1 MSSVTAGKDIVGG
14 LVKAFKS
21 LKQKAQSQGQQDQEQ
36 RQQQQHDINCSATYQ
51 EQQQQRI
58 QQQTDDTSAA
68 NLSPEERKKK
78 RQQRKAA
85 QHQQNSNNTASM
97 SSETEVPLNKAV
109 RGIILNQIWDSY
121 RSPTKQEYAMVKGTD
136 GLKYF
141 LIVNQAPCKGQPAW
155 STEKRLD
162 FLQRIN
168 FHFSQ
173 LINHIDDFVARA
185 TVAAWVQRS
194 KAEGFSS
201 VNEHVNYGGVE
212 GYTTNTEAN
221 HFAHGR
227 MFVKIQQLGPCNQLL
242 PDDSLYALTFNLALH
257 EMVHII
263 WGLHDHGVV
272 FDQRMEQL
280 RFYAKRLH
288 VPGF

>member
-1 MSSVTAGKDIVGG
+1 MNTGKEIVDG

-21 LKQKAQSQGQQDQEQ
+21 LKQKAQSQGHKQEQ
-36 RQQQQHDINCSATYQ
+36 QQQQQQHDINCSATYQ
-51 EQQQQRI
+51 QQQQQQL
-58 QQQTDDTSAA
+58 QQQTDDTRAA

-78 RQQRKAA
+78 RLQRKAA
-85 QHQQNSNNTASM
+85 QQQQTTTSTTT
-97 SSETEVPLNKAV
+97 ETDAPLNKAV

-121 RSPTKQEYAMVKGTD
+121 KSPSKQEYTMIKGTD

-141 LIVNQAPCKGQPAW
+141 IIINQAPCKGQPAW
-155 STEKRLD
+155 SIEKRLD

-173 LINHIDDFVARA
+173 LINHIDNFVARA

-194 KAEGFSS
+194 RAEGFSS

-212 GYTTNTEAN
+212 GYTTNTDVN

-288 VPGF
+288 IPGF